1 MPLQVQLVRLLVY
14 CCDHPSWLLLK
25 KMSEKAIYGSWKTT
39 PINRV
44 SRDSIYSA
52 YQSGGSKVIWL
63 PYRDTSTLKWNL
75 FVARK
80 ENFQSCR
87 QKHNKICTFNLETET
102 VNVINNLS
110 GKAIDVLW
118 VCKMRLD
125 IILENMLWL
134 SIWENYIHY
143 RPSDHY
149 GLHIKTMNPFAK
161 WEALAKKNKV

>member
-14 CCDHPSWLLLK
+14 YCDYPSWLLLK
-25 KMSEKAIYGSWKTT
+25 KMSGKAIYGSWKTT

-52 YQSGGSKVIWL
+52 YQSGGSKL
-63 PYRDTSTLKWNL
+63 FDCHTSTLKWNL
-75 FVARK
+75 FMARK

-134 SIWENYIHY
+134 SIWENYIHC

-149 GLHIKTMNPFAK
+149 GLHINAMNLFAK